1 MTTSGDPQTYRER
14 RPAAAL
20 AAHLSCVWVQQ
31 VAPDAA
37 PYLHRT
43 IPNGGVELCCRIG
56 SVPRVSGPQ
65 TRPTVERL
73 DPGSVVVGLR
83 FRPGAAPGALG
94 VPASELI
101 DLALGS
107 DELWGSDALALGER
121 MAAAGSPR
129 RAAAMLEA
137 AVLDR
142 LGDTATADPLVGEAV
157 RRLHPWGVRDVRS
170 LPSSL
175 HISER
180 QLRRRCHEAIGLA
193 PKLLQRMLRFQ
204 GFLALTQR
212 EHWEGTSLARLA
224 ADAGYADQPHLTRE
238 SLRLAGRTPRA
249 LLVEAHEHCRDVH
262 DHAASYGPLLR
273 SRARA
278 AA

>member
-1 MTTSGDPQTYRER
+1 MVTSGEPQTYRER
-14 RPAAAL
+14 RPTAAL
-20 AAHLSCVWVQQ
+20 AAHLSCVWVQR

-43 IPNGGVELCCRIG
+43 IPNGGVEVYCRIG
-56 SVPRVSGPQ
+56 SLPRVSGPQ

-83 FRPGAAPGALG
+83 FRPGAAPAALG
-94 VPASELI
+94 VPASELV

-107 DELWGSDALALGER
+107 DDLWGSDALALGER

-129 RAAAMLEA
+129 QAAAMLEA
-137 AVLDR
+137 AVLAR
-142 LGDTATADPLVGEAV
+142 LGNRATADPLVGEAV
-157 RRLHPWGVRDVRS
+157 RRLQPWGVRDVGS

-212 EHWEGTSLARLA
+212 EHGEGTSLARLA
-224 ADAGYADQPHLTRE
+224 ANAGYADQPHLTRE